1 MSKKKDLKKNAS
13 SSEIV
18 LLLEKKIV
26 FFQDVIQK
34 TSVYVQTN
42 KLLNIL
48 GVGEVNNCVS
58 ILHDLTSKLQETY
71 SIFENLNQE
80 KTDNIINVLQHIN
93 NELSILFKLF
103 GTQLFEDLL
112 WVCFGNNSV
121 STYAI
126 SDMDKQKFELL
137 KRYFHPTGYKVL
149 GSSKP
154 GKQEEGLNEK
164 SKNLEMIDLSSKIKP
179 FHLKVHGVQ
188 LVVHNLQHKKSLLI
202 SGYIDDVCVSFLNNK
217 LVSSKLNAIKE
228 NVPNSIEFK
237 EETFERFITSL
248 TLKDYLIYE
257 PHEIYSKYVGYLTS
271 LNGMHQKTISQI
283 VKDFVT
289 SDLYVRRSMLIQ
301 LLIKSGRP
309 DNQYLS
315 YLLYDLLSNDTNGTA
330 DTQEQNALFDSLPW
344 SIKQSFR
351 EAMKTT
357 NQYTHELANFDLQK
371 VPLEQQICL
380 LKAPDSVKEK
390 AMQKL
395 KEIKAKSEDTG
406 SKARQYLDGLL
417 KIPFSIYKKEPV
429 LNIMNEI
436 RLNYMN
442 VLKQMNL
449 PNVKESYTS
458 LEILKGINEL
468 VVQMNHPSLEKIK
481 EKLEQLDK
489 QDILHCISVI
499 NEWIKKNNLDCKK
512 IKVSGKKKNELILDV
527 IENMKTIKMNQ
538 ANLSTVSEIYSC
550 FHSQDEQKQMKK
562 NDHLIDEIK
571 CKYEEINK
579 CMINVKNTLDKA
591 VYGHDKAKKQIERI
605 IGQWI
610 NGDTNTGHILGFE
623 GNPGIGKTSLA
634 KGLANC
640 LKDENGLSRP
650 FSVIMMGGDSNGSH
664 LVGHSYTYVGS
675 TWGQIVQILIDNKCM
690 NPIILIDE
698 VDKISRTEHGKELVG
713 ILTHLLD
720 STQNEHFQDKYFSG
734 IDLDLSKALF
744 ILSYND
750 PELIDRILLD
760 RVHRI
765 KFDSLS
771 IDDKIVISKNYLLPE
786 ICKNVGL
793 SDMVYFSEETL
804 RCIIEDYT
812 LEPGVRKLKET
823 LFNIVAELNL
833 NILKNKE
840 KIEKIPIEITCDDIK
855 DKYLSDKYRVRVAKI
870 HERSVSYMINGMWA
884 NQLSQGGI
892 LQFQACFSPSPT
904 FLEIVLTG
912 NQKEVMREGMI
923 ISRNIAWN
931 LTPYD
936 TQKELIKQ
944 YNDPKNN
951 CVCGINIHAGDL
963 SVPKD
968 GPSASSTM
976 VVLFYALFNK
986 IKIKHYFAMT
996 GEITLDGKIKEIGG
1010 LSSKILGSIKNG
1022 VKEIIFPSENQRDFD
1037 KFMEKYKDNKVIE
1050 GIQFHSVDTIDDVF
1064 ALIFEI

>member
-1 MSKKKDLKKNAS
+1 MKKKDTKSSQS
-13 SSEIV
+13 SSNDIL
-18 LLLEKKIV
+18 LLLEKKMV
-26 FFQDVIQK
+26 FFQDVMQK
-34 TSVYVQTN
+34 TAVHVQNN

-48 GVGEVNNCVS
+48 GVGEVNNCIS
-58 ILHDLTSKLQETY
+58 ILYELSSKLKEIHELHAN
-71 SIFENLNQE
+71 SKD

-93 NELSILFKLF
+93 NELSALFKLF
-103 GTQLFEDLL
+103 GTQMFEDFL
-112 WVCFGNNSV
+112 WICFGNNSV
-121 STYAI
+121 NTYAI

-137 KRYFHPTGYKVL
+137 KKHFHPTGYKVL
-149 GSSKP
+149 SGSGANLQK
-154 GKQEEGLNEK
+154 KEAKNEDDLNEK
-164 SKNLEMIDLSSKIKP
+164 SKNLDMIDLSYKIKP
-179 FHLKVHGVQ
+179 FYLKVHGVQ
-188 LVVHNLQHKKSLLI
+188 IVVHNLQHKKSLLI
-202 SGYIDDVCVSFLNNK
+202 SGYIDDVCVHLLNNG
-217 LVSSKLNAIKE
+217 LISSKFQTIKE
-228 NVPNSIEFK
+228 NIPNSLEFK
-237 EETFERFITSL
+237 DDTFARFIDSL
-248 TLKDYLIYE
+248 TLKDYLIYD
-257 PHEIYSKYVGYLTS
+257 PHEIYSKYVGCLSS
-271 LNGMHQKTISQI
+271 LNAMYQKTTSQI
-283 VKDFVT
+283 IKDFVT
-289 SDLYVRRSMLIQ
+289 SDLFVRRLMLIQ
-301 LLIKSGRP
+301 LLTKSGKL
-309 DNQYLS
+309 DNQYLA
-315 YLLYDLLSNDTNGTA
+315 YLLYDLLSNDANGTA
-330 DTQEQNALFDSLPW
+330 DSQEQNALFDSLPW
-344 SIKQSFR
+344 SIKQGFR

-357 NQYTHELANFDLQK
+357 NQYTHELSNFDLQK
-371 VPLEQQICL
+371 IPLEQQICL

-417 KIPFSIYKKEPV
+417 KIPFNIYRKEPV
-429 LNIMNEI
+429 LNLMTDI
-436 RLNYMN
+436 RLKYVNA
-442 VLKQMNL
+442 LKRLKPELNEKT
-449 PNVKESYTS
+449 NYTS
-458 LEILKGINEL
+458 LEVLKGISELKKTNSSSMSLETIKNKIEKWDKQQLTNCIANINCVEICNKSKIKISNKKKSDLVNDVVDFFNKHKEDCNEL
-468 VVQMNHPSLEKIK
+468 FDTYFSCQEQQNKMK
-481 EKLEQLDK
+481 ENDR
-489 QDILHCISVI
+489 II
-499 NEWIKKNNLDCKK
+499 
-512 IKVSGKKKNELILDV
+512 
-527 IENMKTIKMNQ
+527 
-538 ANLSTVSEIYSC
+538 SEI
-550 FHSQDEQKQMKK
+550 ET
-562 NDHLIDEIK
+562 
-571 CKYEEINK
+571 KYGEINQ
-579 CMINVKNTLDKA
+579 CMSNVKQILDKA

-634 KGLANC
+634 KGLAKC
-640 LKDENGLSRP
+640 LKDANGESRP

-698 VDKISRTEHGKELVG
+698 VDKISRTEHGKEIVG

-720 STQNEHFQDKYFSG
+720 ATQNEHFQDKYFSG

-750 PELIDRILLD
+750 ADLIDRILLD

-765 KFDSLS
+765 KFESLS
-771 IDDKIVISKNYLLPE
+771 IDDKVVISKNYLLPD

-793 SDMVYFSEETL
+793 VDMVTFSDETL

-840 KIEKIPIEITCDDIK
+840 EFLHIPIEITCDDVRN
-855 DKYLSDKYRVRVAKI
+855 KYLPDKHRVRIPKI
-870 HERSVSYMINGMWA
+870 HDTSVCHMINGMWA

-892 LQFQACFSPSPT
+892 LQFQACFSPAPS

-931 LTPYD
+931 LTPYER
-936 TQKELIKQ
+936 QKELIQK

-951 CVCGINIHAGDL
+951 CVYGINIHAGDL

-968 GPSASSTM
+968 GPSASSTI
-976 VVLFYALFNK
+976 VVLFYALFNN
-986 IKIKHYFAMT
+986 IKIKNYFAMT

-1022 VKEIIFPSENQRDFD
+1022 VKEFIFPSENNRDFE
-1037 KFMEKYKDNKVIE
+1037 KFMEKYKDNNVIE
-1050 GIQFHSVDTIDDVF
+1050 GIKFHSADTIDDVF
-1064 ALIFEI
+1064 KLIFEV

>member
-1 MSKKKDLKKNAS
+1 MKKKETKTPPSD
-13 SSEIV
+13 IV
-18 LLLEKKIV
+18 LLLEKKMV
-26 FFQDVIQK
+26 FFQDVMQK
-34 TSVYVQTN
+34 TSIHVQNN

-48 GVGEVNNCVS
+48 GIGEVNNCIS
-58 ILHDLTSKLQETY
+58 ILYDLSTKLKEIHGVHAN
-71 SIFENLNQE
+71 SQE
-80 KTDNIINVLQHIN
+80 KTDNVINVLQHIN
-93 NELSILFKLF
+93 NELSCLFKLF
-103 GTQLFEDLL
+103 GTQLFEDFL

-121 STYAI
+121 NTYAI

-137 KRYFHPTGYKVL
+137 KKHFHPTGYKVL
-149 GSSKP
+149 SGTVKKEP
-154 GKQEEGLNEK
+154 KDAEILNEK
-164 SKNLEMIDLSSKIKP
+164 SKNLDMIDLSLKIKP

-188 LVVHNLQHKKSLLI
+188 LVVHNMQHKKSLLI
-202 SGYIDDVCVSFLNNK
+202 SGYIDDVCVHLLNNP
-217 LVSSKLNAIKE
+217 LISSKIHAINE
-228 NVPNSIEFK
+228 NLPTSLEFK
-237 EETFERFITSL
+237 DDTFQRFINSL
-248 TLKDYLIYE
+248 TLKDYLLYD
-257 PHEIYSKYVGYLTS
+257 PHEIYSRYVGCLS
-271 LNGMHQKTISQI
+271 ALNTMHQKTTSQI
-283 VKDFVT
+283 IKDFVT
-289 SDLYVRRSMLIQ
+289 SDLFVRRLMLIQ

-309 DNQYLS
+309 DNQYLA
-315 YLLYDLLSNDTNGTA
+315 YLLYDLLSNDANGSV
-330 DTQEQNALFDSLPW
+330 DTQEQNVLFDSLPW
-344 SIKQSFR
+344 SIKESFR

-357 NQYTHELANFDLQK
+357 NQYTHELSNFDMQK
-371 VPLEQQICL
+371 IPLEQQICL
-380 LKAPDSVKEK
+380 LKAPDTVKEK

-429 LNIMNEI
+429 LNLMNEI
-436 RLNYMN
+436 RVNYINGLKMLNKN
-442 VLKQMNL
+442 VDECAN
-449 PNVKESYTS
+449 YTS
-458 LEILKGINEL
+458 VEILKGIKDLKNETA
-468 VVQMNHPSLEKIK
+468 NHVTDYAKKMEKW
-481 EKLEQLDK
+481 DK
-489 QDILHCISVI
+489 QQITNCIGEI
-499 NEWIKKNNLDCKK
+499 NKNLENNKK
-512 IKVSGKKKNELILDV
+512 IKISNKKKIDLIKELETFFESHKEDICKEMMEKCFCTEEEKKHKKDHENIICE
-527 IENMKTIKMNQ
+527 IEN
-538 ANLSTVSEIYSC
+538 
-550 FHSQDEQKQMKK
+550 
-562 NDHLIDEIK
+562 
-571 CKYEEINK
+571 KYAEINK
-579 CMINVKNTLDKA
+579 CMQNVKQTLDKA
-591 VYGHDKAKKQIERI
+591 VYGHEKAKKQVERI

-634 KGLANC
+634 KGLASC
-640 LKDENGLSRP
+640 LKDENGASRP

-698 VDKISRTEHGKELVG
+698 VDKISRTEHGKEIVG

-750 PELIDRILLD
+750 AELIDRILLD

-771 IDDKIVISKNYLLPE
+771 VDDKVVISKNYLLPE
-786 ICKNVGL
+786 LCKNLGL
-793 SDMVYFSEETL
+793 VDMVHFSDETL
-804 RCIIEDYT
+804 KCIIEDYT
-812 LEPGVRKLKET
+812 MEPGVRKLKET
-823 LFNIVAELNL
+823 LFNVVAELNL
-833 NILKNKE
+833 NILKNNVD
-840 KIEKIPIEITCDDIK
+840 IHNIPIEITSEDIRN
-855 DKYLSDKYRVRVAKI
+855 KYLIDKCRVRVPKI
-870 HERSVSYMINGMWA
+870 HDKSVSHMINGMWA

-892 LQFQACFSPSPT
+892 LQFQACFSPASS

-931 LTPYD
+931 LTSYEK
-936 TQKELIKQ
+936 QKELMQ
-944 YNDPKNN
+944 RYNDPKNN
-951 CVCGINIHAGDL
+951 CVCGINVHAGDL

-976 VVLFYALFNK
+976 VVLFYALFNN
-986 IKIKHYFAMT
+986 IKIKNYFAMT

-1022 VKEIIFPSENQRDFD
+1022 VKEIIFPSENNRDFE

-1050 GIQFHSVDTIDDVF
+1050 GVKFHSVDIIDDVF
-1064 ALIFEI
+1064 KLIFDE

>member
-1 MSKKKDLKKNAS
+1 
-13 SSEIV
+13 
-18 LLLEKKIV
+18 
-26 FFQDVIQK
+26 
-34 TSVYVQTN
+34 
-42 KLLNIL
+42 
-48 GVGEVNNCVS
+48 
-58 ILHDLTSKLQETY
+58 
-71 SIFENLNQE
+71 
-80 KTDNIINVLQHIN
+80 
-93 NELSILFKLF
+93 
-103 GTQLFEDLL
+103 
-112 WVCFGNNSV
+112 
-121 STYAI
+121 
-126 SDMDKQKFELL
+126 
-137 KRYFHPTGYKVL
+137 
-149 GSSKP
+149 
-154 GKQEEGLNEK
+154 
-164 SKNLEMIDLSSKIKP
+164 
-179 FHLKVHGVQ
+179 
-188 LVVHNLQHKKSLLI
+188 
-202 SGYIDDVCVSFLNNK
+202 
-217 LVSSKLNAIKE
+217 
-228 NVPNSIEFK
+228 
-237 EETFERFITSL
+237 
-248 TLKDYLIYE
+248 
-257 PHEIYSKYVGYLTS
+257 
-271 LNGMHQKTISQI
+271 
-283 VKDFVT
+283 
-289 SDLYVRRSMLIQ
+289 
-301 LLIKSGRP
+301 
-309 DNQYLS
+309 
-315 YLLYDLLSNDTNGTA
+315 
-330 DTQEQNALFDSLPW
+330 
-344 SIKQSFR
+344 
-351 EAMKTT
+351 
-357 NQYTHELANFDLQK
+357 
-371 VPLEQQICL
+371 
-380 LKAPDSVKEK
+380 
-390 AMQKL
+390 
-395 KEIKAKSEDTG
+395 
-406 SKARQYLDGLL
+406 
-417 KIPFSIYKKEPV
+417 
-429 LNIMNEI
+429 MNEI
-436 RLNYMN
+436 RLKYMN
-442 VLKQMNL
+442 ALKQMNV
-449 PNVKESYTS
+449 PDVKDTYTS
-458 LEILKGINEL
+458 LEILKGMKEMNGT
-468 VVQMNHPSLEKIK
+468 QMTPSLDKIK
-481 EKLEQLDK
+481 EKIEQWDK
-489 QDILHCISVI
+489 QELVHCISAI
-499 NEWIKKNNLDCKK
+499 NEWVKKNNVQCKK
-512 IKVSGKKKNELILDV
+512 IKVTGKKKNELVLDV
-527 IENMKTIKMNQ
+527 IECMGQCINATS
-538 ANLSTVSEIYSC
+538 ASASASSSSELYSS
-550 FHSQDEQKQMKK
+550 FYSQHEQHEINK
-562 NDHLIDEIK
+562 NVHLIDEIK
-571 CKYEEINK
+571 GKYDEINK
-579 CMINVKNTLDKA
+579 CMTNVRTTLDKA

-640 LKDENGLSRP
+640 LKDENGASRP

-698 VDKISRTEHGKELVG
+698 VDKISRTEHGKEIVG

-720 STQNEHFQDKYFSG
+720 ATQNEHFQDKYFSG

-793 SDMVYFSEETL
+793 LDMVSFSDDTL

-840 KIEKIPIEITCDDIK
+840 IIETIPIEITCEDIK
-855 DKYLSDKYRVRVAKI
+855 NKYLSDKYRVRVAKI
-870 HERSVSYMINGMWA
+870 HERSVSHMINGMWA

-892 LQFQACFSPSPT
+892 LQFQACFSPAPT
-904 FLEIVLTG
+904 FLEIILTG

-931 LTPYD
+931 LTSYD
-936 TQKELIKQ
+936 TQKELIKK

-976 VVLFYALFNK
+976 VVLFYALFNN

-1010 LSSKILGSIKNG
+1010 LPSKILGSIKNG

-1037 KFMEKYKDNKVIE
+1037 KFMEKYKDHKVIE

-1064 ALIFEI
+1064 ALIFEK